1 MSNAMGFKSYV
12 ILAPQT
18 AWDTPAIDSEI
29 YPFIYEFVSCG
40 LKNNSDWILAERF
53 KGQPS
58 PTPGIENFYD
68 ASGDLVMHLHADDM
82 LWWWLLAMFNDTP
95 DTDASAPQEV
105 RAAATW
111 DGTDSLTTQPSA
123 TTIPCDP
130 GILELTVS
138 EAISGTFTIAGTD
151 QNGVAIS
158 EIVTFSAQAVKAT
171 TKYFQTVNTNGITT
185 AVTCGGKTLAITCNR
200 GTYTHII
207 ALGDDVP
214 VGYTMELVKGG
225 IPSVYV
231 GCIPNTIT
239 IDLADV
245 LTFNVGL
252 MAKMGYNARKLSADT
267 DARTPVVSNTGTDVA
282 AVPRVSELVFPSWG
296 IVLQI
301 DKGSGYATIPVSSLS
316 LSLDNALKFPD
327 RFRNL
332 RTRPQPVRGGNRNY
346 SLRVGI
352 DYSTTENDWDP
363 KFMGNAEVGAKVIC
377 YRTPYAD
384 AEYKIEFNLPRCQI
398 TSFPDPAVSDYSEII
413 QDINL
418 RPIRSLAA
426 VASDELSVVLTC
438 LQSGA

>member
-1 MSNAMGFKSYV
+1 
-12 ILAPQT
+12 L
-18 AWDTPAIDSEI
+18 
-29 YPFIYEFVSCG
+29 
-40 LKNNSDWILAERF
+40 
-53 KGQPS
+53 
-58 PTPGIENFYD
+58 
-68 ASGDLVMHLHADDM
+68 
-82 LWWWLLAMFNDTP
+82 
-95 DTDASAPQEV
+95 
-105 RAAATW
+105 
-111 DGTDSLTTQPSA
+111 
-123 TTIPCDP
+123 
-130 GILELTVS
+130 
-138 EAISGTFTIAGTD
+138 
-151 QNGVAIS
+151 
-158 EIVTFSAQAVKAT
+158 
-171 TKYFQTVNTNGITT
+171 
-185 AVTCGGKTLAITCNR
+185 
-200 GTYTHII
+200 
-207 ALGDDVP
+207 
-214 VGYTMELVKGG
+214 
-225 IPSVYV
+225 
-231 GCIPNTIT
+231 
-239 IDLADV
+239 
-245 LTFNVGL
+245 
-252 MAKMGYNARKLSADT
+252 
-267 DARTPVVSNTGTDVA
+267 
-282 AVPRVSELVFPSWG
+282 G